1 MGQPWGLRGR
11 YLTYMNSSLL
21 WWLLIAG
28 SAALVATVILVVM
41 KVTHR
46 LYRRWQG
53 VRSAQYVAVVGE
65 MVSRNMLPLHPSPDW
80 AHDPMFHNALVE
92 YRLSLVGSEQGFV
105 DELVEHLGVP
115 EVLLDRIARRFPPS
129 ARLAAV
135 STFVD
140 LATDTY
146 VEDLRRLLDDP
157 NNHVAIHAAK
167 GLSRLRDVESVPA
180 ILNRAV
186 VASPWHAAR
195 LADALVR
202 FGPEVGPPVRRWIDQ
217 ALASNDSP
225 VSTIAL
231 GIRVLG
237 QVSDADA
244 ETLLLRLLISD
255 QPEWR
260 VTAASA
266 LGSAGGDGA
275 VLGLIDALDDDYWP
289 VRARAASSLGHL
301 AASTAADQLRLLLND
316 PMWWVRQNAAEAI
329 GWLPG
334 GTGILV
340 SALSGDDPY
349 AADAALYQLTMQG
362 EVAEAA
368 RRSRRGIQSAV
379 DIDLLAHVGNLPS
392 DSRSAAFSMASL
404 DFVAP

>member
-1 MGQPWGLRGR
+1 MS
-11 YLTYMNSSLL
+11 SSLL
-21 WWLLIAG
+21 WWLSIAAV
-28 SAALVATVILVVM
+28 SALVAIVVLVIL

-80 AHDPMFHNALVE
+80 SHDPMFHNALVE

-105 DELVEHLGVP
+105 DELVAYLGVP
-115 EVLLDRIARRFPPS
+115 EVLLARIARRFPPS

-146 VEDLRRLLDDP
+146 VEDLRRLLVDP

-167 GLSRLRDVESVPA
+167 GLSRLRDVTSVPA

-186 VASPWHAAR
+186 EASPWHAAR
-195 LADALVR
+195 LADALVH
-202 FGPEVGPPVRRWIDQ
+202 FGPEVGPPIREWIEQRSDT
-217 ALASNDSP
+217 DEPP

-244 ETLLLRLLISD
+244 EALLLRLLTSD
-255 QPEWR
+255 QPDWR
-260 VTAASA
+260 LAAASA
-266 LGSAGGDGA
+266 LGSAGGDDA
-275 VLGLIDALDDDYWP
+275 VLGLIDALDDDHWP
-289 VRARAASSLGHL
+289 VRARAASSLGRL
-301 AASTAADQLRLLLND
+301 AAAPAADRLRLLLND

-334 GTGILV
+334 GTGVLISV
-340 SALSGDDPY
+340 LSGEDPY

-368 RRSRRGIQSAV
+368 RRSRAGTQSAI
-379 DIDLLAHVGNLPS
+379 DIDLLAYVGNLAS
-392 DSRSAAFSMASL
+392 ESRYPDLSMPTLES
-404 DFVAP
+404 VTP